1 MTKNPLINIVPK
13 VKDNIIKDENFTN
26 AKNSKLLLETKST
39 DEIISDSINKN
50 FNLKKKNLSL
60 KDKELILKV
69 IESYKKRI
77 NNQSLNEDEFVLTKH
92 EINEFFSLENKNI
105 LKYIVYRYKYNI
117 YPRLKIL
124 EEYPPNIQI
133 EPTSMCNLRCIMCY
147 QSDKSFSSKSA
158 GFMGHMKLDL
168 FKKVVDEIEGKI
180 EGVTFASRGEPTLHK
195 QLDEFLKY
203 CEGKFLGLK
212 LNTNATLL
220 DEKKINLLLSSDLQ
234 TLVLSID
241 EKNKENYEKIRV
253 NAKFEKIMQN
263 LELLKNIRE
272 KKYKN
277 SKIKIRISGVKINTD
292 QSVDEMNQ
300 FYKEFADEI
309 ALVDYSPWESA
320 YDNEVNNI
328 QAECSELYR
337 RIFVWQD
344 GKVNPCDY
352 DYKSTL
358 SKWNANEHSIKMI
371 WNSDYYNEIRRLHK
385 LKERKKI
392 EPCNRCIGT

>member
-1 MTKNPLINIVPK
+1 MSKNPLINIVPK

-26 AKNSKLLLETKST
+26 AKNSRLLLETKST

-50 FNLKKKNLSL
+50 FVLKKKNLSL

-69 IESYKKRI
+69 LESYKKKI

-105 LKYIVYRYKYNI
+105 LRYVVYRYKYNI

-158 GFMGHMKLDL
+158 GFMGYMKLDL

-272 KKYKN
+272 KK
-277 SKIKIRISGVKINTD
+277 I
-292 QSVDEMNQ
+292 
-300 FYKEFADEI
+300 
-309 ALVDYSPWESA
+309 
-320 YDNEVNNI
+320 
-328 QAECSELYR
+328 
-337 RIFVWQD
+337 
-344 GKVNPCDY
+344 
-352 DYKSTL
+352 
-358 SKWNANEHSIKMI
+358 
-371 WNSDYYNEIRRLHK
+371 
-385 LKERKKI
+385 
-392 EPCNRCIGT
+392 

>member
-105 LKYIVYRYKYNI
+105 LKYIVYRYRYNI

>member
-180 EGVTFASRGEPTLHK
+180 EGVTFASRGAPTLHT
-195 QLDEFLKY
+195 QFDEFLKY

>member
-1 MTKNPLINIVPK
+1 MRKNPLINIVPK
-13 VKDNIIKDENFTN
+13 VKDNVIKDENFTN
-26 AKNSKLLLETKST
+26 AKNSTFLLERKST

-50 FNLKKKNLSL
+50 FNLKKNKLSA
-60 KDKELILKV
+60 KDKKIILKV

-77 NNQSLNEDEFVLTKH
+77 NSQSLSEDEFVLTKH

-105 LKYIVYRYKYNI
+105 LRYIIYRYKYNI
-117 YPRLKIL
+117 YPRLKLL

-158 GFMGHMKLDL
+158 GFMGYMKLDL
-168 FKKVVDEIEGKI
+168 LKKIVDEIEGKI

-220 DEKKINLLLSSDLQ
+220 DEKKINALLSSDLQ
-234 TLVLSID
+234 SLVLSID

-253 NAKFEKIMQN
+253 NAKFEKIMRN

-277 SKIKIRISGVKINTD
+277 SKIKIRISGVKINTE
-292 QSVDEMNQ
+292 QNVDEMNQ
-300 FYKEFADEI
+300 FYREFADEI

-320 YDNEVNNI
+320 YDNEVNDI

-352 DYKSTL
+352 DYKSIL
-358 SKWNANEHSIKMI
+358 SKWNANEHSIKSI
-371 WNSDYYNEIRRLHK
+371 WNSNYYNEIRRRHK

-392 EPCNRCIGT
+392 EPCSRCIGT